1 MPYIGRQPLTGR
13 YTLLDNIASSFNGSL
28 TNFTMKSGGTN
39 VQVFLA
45 HALIVSL
52 GGVIQRPET
61 DYTVSGTTLTFTS
74 PPVAGT
80 TFFASLL
87 GDTLNVGQ
95 PSDKA
100 VITRTIADNN
110 VTAAKLA
117 TGAVTA
123 GKIAT
128 GGVSA
133 NTQIAAGIVTGHA
146 IASGNIQ
153 QYHIS
158 SSVSLGGS
166 QFRGNN
172 GTVGAAGNLGD
183 IFRVANNIVTTNVTI
198 NNGLNASAAGP
209 LSIATGST
217 LTVNGVVVIL

>member
-28 TNFTMKSGGTN
+28 TSFTMQAGGSN

-45 HALIVSL
+45 HALILSL
-52 GGVIQRPET
+52 GGVIQKPET
-61 DYTVSGTTLTFTS
+61 DYTVSGSTLTFTS
-74 PPVAGT
+74 PPAAGT

-117 TGAVTA
+117 NNAVTA
-123 GKIAT
+123 GKIAA
-128 GGVSA
+128 GGISA
-133 NTQIAAGIVTGHA
+133 NTQFAAGVVTQHA
-146 IASGNIQ
+146 IAS
-153 QYHIS
+153 
-158 SSVSLGGS
+158 SVSMGGS

-172 GTVGAAGNLGD
+172 GTVGATGNLGD
-183 IFRVANNIVTTNVTI
+183 IFRVANNIITTNVSI
-198 NNGLNASAAGP
+198 GSGLNASAAGP

>member
-28 TNFTMKSGGTN
+28 TSFTMQSGGSN

-45 HALIVSL
+45 HALILSL
-52 GGVIQRPET
+52 GGVIQKPET
-61 DYTVSGTTLTFTS
+61 DYTVSGSTLTFTS
-74 PPVAGT
+74 PPAAGT

-117 TGAVTA
+117 NNAVTA
-123 GKIAT
+123 GKIAA
-128 GGVSA
+128 GGISA
-133 NTQIAAGIVTGHA
+133 NTQFAAGVVTQHA
-146 IASGNIQ
+146 IAS
-153 QYHIS
+153 
-158 SSVSLGGS
+158 SVSMGGS

-183 IFRVANNIVTTNVTI
+183 IFRVANNIITTNVSI
-198 NNGLNASAAGP
+198 DSGLNASAAGP